1 MLLNNCTNSLK
12 LHYAQ
17 NQTGKR
23 EKGDSKNINQKKR
36 ICKTDFNINQKEIKK
51 REREEEKEK
60 DQLASLGRLEIQ

>member
-36 ICKTDFNINQKEIKK
+36 ICKTDFNIN
-51 REREEEKEK
+51 
-60 DQLASLGRLEIQ
+60 

>member
-23 EKGDSKNINQKKR
+23 EKGDSN
-36 ICKTDFNINQKEIKK
+36 KENKP
-51 REREEEKEK
+51 KEK
-60 DQLASLGRLEIQ
+60 NM